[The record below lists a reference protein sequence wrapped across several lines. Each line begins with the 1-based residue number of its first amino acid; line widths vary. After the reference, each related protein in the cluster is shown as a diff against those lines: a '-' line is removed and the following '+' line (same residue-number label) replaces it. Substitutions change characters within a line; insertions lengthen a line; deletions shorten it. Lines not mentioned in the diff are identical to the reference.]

1 MELGGVDPIVVPGSP
16 AAART
21 LRSRRFVYGAMSL
34 ALTTL
39 LGLAVAES
47 WGAVVAYGVDTSLA
61 RTEGGGYRLGVRYA
75 TVSRPA
81 LATPFEITVDRS
93 GGFDGPVTVAVTRD
107 YLALWDENG
116 LSPAPSAE
124 TTLGEWL
131 VWEFDPPPGER
142 FSVAYDGRI
151 EPGAQTGTAGRV
163 ALMDDDVAV
172 AEVSFR
178 TRVLP

>member
-61 RTEGGGYRLGVRYA
+61 RTH
-75 TVSRPA
+75 
-81 LATPFEITVDRS
+81 
-93 GGFDGPVTVAVTRD
+93 
-107 YLALWDENG
+107 
-116 LSPAPSAE
+116 SP
-124 TTLGEWL
+124 
-131 VWEFDPPPGER
+131 R
-142 FSVAYDGRI
+142 R
-151 EPGAQTGTAGRV
+151 R
-163 ALMDDDVAV
+163 
-172 AEVSFR
+172 
-178 TRVLP
+178 